1 MAQPGFMIYY
11 DDWREFA
18 EDYSDE
24 ELGQILRALF
34 SYFDA
39 HEETAF
45 SDRGM
50 RQFFRQATKGI
61 DLDVRRYEDKC
72 RQNAYNRYRGVC
84 KQQHEKPLS
93 FEQWLREVNARHQ
106 ASPIPTTNN
115 QLPETNN
122 QLSETSNQLSEM
134 NIQKSAPISSTNESC
149 ARGFPE
155 VYRPLSED
163 EFEKRREAA
172 LASLRAASQRF
183 PQEMPKKGRPP
194 CVSG

>member
-39 HEETAF
+39 HKETAF

-50 RQFFRQATKGI
+50 RQFFRQATRSM
-61 DLDVRRYEDKC
+61 DRNTERYADRC
-72 RQNAYNRYRGVC
+72 RKNAYNRYLGKC
-84 KQQHEKPLS
+84 KQENTEPLS
-93 FEQWLREVNARHQ
+93 FEAWSTGVDDRRPS
-106 ASPIPTTNN
+106 SPTIT
-115 QLPETNN
+115 ETVTVTEA
-122 QLSETSNQLSEM
+122 ETVTETVTEAVTETEN
-134 NIQKSAPISSTNESC
+134 KTVTPSTNESS

-194 CVSG
+194 YVSG

>member
-50 RQFFRQATKGI
+50 RQFFRQATRSM
-61 DLDVRRYEDKC
+61 DRNTERYADRC
-72 RQNAYNRYRGVC
+72 RKNAYNRYLGKC
-84 KQQHEKPLS
+84 KQENTEPLS
-93 FEQWLREVNARHQ
+93 FEAWSTGVDDRRPS
-106 ASPIPTTNN
+106 SPTIT
-115 QLPETNN
+115 ETVTVTEA
-122 QLSETSNQLSEM
+122 ETVTEAVTETEN
-134 NIQKSAPISSTNESC
+134 KTVTPSTNGSG
-149 ARGFPE
+149 ARDFPE
-155 VYRPLSED
+155 VYRPRSED
-163 EFEKRREAA
+163 EFEKRREAG
-172 LASLRAASQRF
+172 LASLRAAMQRSA
-183 PQEMPKKGRPP
+183 QEMPKKGRPP
-194 CVSG
+194 YVSG